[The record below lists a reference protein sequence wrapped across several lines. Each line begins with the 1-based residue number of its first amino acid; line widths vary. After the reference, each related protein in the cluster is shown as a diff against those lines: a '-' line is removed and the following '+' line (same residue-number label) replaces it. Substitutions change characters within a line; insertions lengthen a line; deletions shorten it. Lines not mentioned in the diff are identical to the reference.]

1 MNVIICWLQWII
13 CVAGIVFEA
22 FFTGRFKIF
31 STLLYLMMGWMI
43 VFAWNDLVS
52 NINTVSFVFL
62 VMGGILY
69 SLGTIF
75 YTWKYFFIS
84 NCILITY

>member
-1 MNVIICWLQWII
+1 
-13 CVAGIVFEA
+13 
-22 FFTGRFKIF
+22 
-31 STLLYLMMGWMI
+31 MMGWMI
-43 VFAWNDLVS
+43 VFDWNDLVS

-75 YTWKYFFIS
+75 YTWKLFKFNHMIWHIFVILGSAAHVVSVYF
-84 NCILITY
+84 LV